1 MLEAGNVSIK
11 GKVSMTERAEKGS
24 RALFETLETDVYANH
39 ASLSPPSRPV
49 REAVAATLEG
59 YARHGMAWYVE
70 EVERR
75 ERLRNT
81 LARLIGARAGSVGLV
96 ANTSAGVLD
105 IALGLPWRR
114 GDRVLLFDGEFPTN
128 VTPWQ
133 QAAQHHGLELAWMT
147 ADDFRTDREEA
158 LARLKAE
165 LERGIRLVAV
175 SAVQFTTGQRMP
187 LAEMGELC
195 RAHNAELF
203 VDAIQAVGIVPLDVE
218 AMGIDYLACGSHK
231 WLMAPEGIGFLYVSP
246 ERAERLVPN
255 MAAWLSHEDAFA
267 FLTRA
272 PGELRYDRPFRRGA
286 LMAEAGTPNTIGA
299 AGLEASLGLID
310 DIGVGAILEH
320 VQEWHDALEPGLL
333 ERGFE
338 SARMSSA
345 AGRSGILSVRPEDPS
360 RSPAWVRALA
370 GHGVACASPD
380 GWIRFSPHWPNSPAE
395 APRVLSAIDAIV
407 EDGGPSAAGP

>member
-1 MLEAGNVSIK
+1 
-11 GKVSMTERAEKGS
+11 MTDPMSDRATLGS
-24 RALFETLETDVYANH
+24 RALFEHLETDVYANH

-49 REAVAATLEG
+49 REAVAAVLDG
-59 YARHGMAWYVE
+59 YGQHGMAWYAK

-75 ERLRNT
+75 QRLRSR
-81 LARLIGARAGSVGLV
+81 LAALIGAAEDSIGLV

-105 IALGLPWRR
+105 IALGLPWRS
-114 GDRVLLFDGEFPTN
+114 GERVLLFDGEFPTN

-133 QAAQHHGLELAWMT
+133 QAAREHGLELVWLQ
-147 ADDFRTDREEA
+147 ADEFRTDRDAA
-158 LARLKAE
+158 LERLAGE

-195 RAHNAELF
+195 RAHGAELF

-231 WLMAPEGIGFLYVSP
+231 WLMAPEGIGFLYVAP
-246 ERAERLVPN
+246 ERADALEPN

-286 LMAEAGTPNTIGA
+286 PMAEAGTYNTLGA
-299 AGLEASLGLID
+299 AGLEASLGLIE
-310 DIGVGAILEH
+310 DIGVACVLEH
-320 VQEWHDALEPGLL
+320 VQCWHDALEPGLV
-333 ERGFE
+333 ERGFV
-338 SARMSSA
+338 SARMPSDR
-345 AGRSGILSVRPEDPS
+345 GRSGILSVRPPTPAS
-360 RSPAWVRALA
+360 APAWTRALA
-370 GHGVACASPD
+370 ASGVACASPD
-380 GWIRFSPHWPNSPAE
+380 GWIRFAPHWPNALDE
-395 APRVLSAIDAIV
+395 TPRVLAAIDAILD
-407 EDGGPSAAGP
+407 EGGPAT

>member
-1 MLEAGNVSIK
+1 MRQ
-11 GKVSMTERAEKGS
+11 RAELGS
-24 RALFETLETDVYANH
+24 RALFDALETAVYANH

-49 REAVAATLEG
+49 RDAVTSVLDG
-59 YARHGMAWYVE
+59 YARAGMAWYAE

-75 ERLRNT
+75 ARLRRR
-81 LARLIGARAGSVGLV
+81 LERLIGAREDSVGLV

-105 IALGLPWRR
+105 VALGLRWRR
-114 GDRVLLFDGEFPTN
+114 GDRILLFDGEFPTN

-133 QAAQHHGLELAWMT
+133 QAARRHGLELEWMA
-147 ADDFRTDREEA
+147 ADDFRTDREAA
-158 LARLKAE
+158 LARLAAE

-195 RAHNAELF
+195 RAHGAELF

-218 AMGIDYLACGSHK
+218 ALGIDYLVCGSHK

-246 ERAERLVPN
+246 ERADRLVPN

-299 AGLEASLGLID
+299 AGLAASTALID
-310 DIGVGAILEH
+310 DMGVGAILEH
-320 VQEWHDALEPGLL
+320 VQAWHDALEPGLV

-338 SARMSSA
+338 SARMEGA
-345 AGRSGILSVRPEDPS
+345 AGRSGILSVRPRDTS
-360 RSPAWVRALA
+360 LSPAWVQALA
-370 GHGVACASPD
+370 GQGVACASPD
-380 GWIRFSPHWPNSPAE
+380 GWIRFSPHWPNALDEP
-395 APRVLSAIDAIV
+395 PRVLSAIDSIV
-407 EDGGPSAAGP
+407 ERGGP